1 MRSAA
6 PDTDVDPPG
15 LPLSVALIDDHA
27 APRHGLS
34 LLLHAEGFDIVGEA
48 GDVGAG
54 IALLRDERPD
64 LALVDLGDRSVA
76 LLSCARSRKL
86 TARVLVFAAEGDAS
100 MLDDAMAA
108 GAAGVL
114 LKRASREDL
123 VRALRGVASGGIV
136 VDAHLARPDGP
147 TGTWLTP
154 RERELLALF
163 ADGATTESAA
173 NYLVISTET
182 VSTHARNAMRRLGA
196 RTRAHAVA
204 IALRDG
210 LI

>member
-108 GAAGVL
+108 GPPG
-114 LKRASREDL
+114 SC
-123 VRALRGVASGGIV
+123 SS
-136 VDAHLARPDGP
+136 ARPGRISSARCAVSHRAASSSTRTWPGRTARRGP
-147 TGTWLTP
+147 G
-154 RERELLALF
+154 
-163 ADGATTESAA
+163 
-173 NYLVISTET
+173 
-182 VSTHARNAMRRLGA
+182 
-196 RTRAHAVA
+196 
-204 IALRDG
+204 
-210 LI
+210 